1 MAEVLDFSKIWAQN
15 SPLDPY
21 VFSDDNYLRGW
32 NFIGAQPPDRGM
44 FDAWMNLADKKLKY
58 LFDNSASSESLS
70 EHNSDSS
77 AHSNLTLTMNDSL
90 IPTKDTDMLVNL
102 LSGLG
107 RRFRDVTGKGNWYDA
122 PDISLATLATLVSNL
137 AGGSDVS
144 WSGSKFTNAKLGIS
158 GLMAQNGY
166 IQFGPNFGGLI
177 VQWGKAPYEN
187 LVATATFA
195 IAFSN
200 TDYIGV
206 ATGILEDD
214 SQAFVRGI
222 LRNHKT
228 IVSCLF
234 RASETGG
241 PAAEYIVIGR

>member
-137 AGGSDVS
+137 ASGSDVS

-177 VQWGKAPYEN
+177 VQWGIALANQNTTPFVISFKTTARM
-187 LVATATFA
+187 VATVQSANSDNVYSLHCLSELSSYT
-195 IAFSN
+195 ITAFRDN
-200 TDYIGV
+200 NK
-206 ATGILEDD
+206 
-214 SQAFVRGI
+214 SQDIYVYWLA
-222 LRNHKT
+222 
-228 IVSCLF
+228 
-234 RASETGG
+234 
-241 PAAEYIVIGR
+241 IGR